1 MRREA
6 RVPSRNGNGNTAR
19 PIAKRAGQ
27 FHHGDLR
34 RALLRGATILL
45 EREGPLGVGLRAA
58 ARLAGVSQ
66 TAPYRH
72 FPDKEAM
79 LAAVAEQ
86 GFHELAE
93 KMAEAA
99 RKASDP
105 RSALLAIG
113 MTYVSLAAE
122 RPNLF
127 RLMFGPQVADKQRCP
142 GVGAAGM
149 SAYQVLID
157 AIESAQRAG
166 VIREGDPEDIALAHW
181 SCVHG
186 VASLVVDGRL
196 SERLAAAGP
205 GGPAAVARIVCE
217 ELFRGTDARRA

>member
-1 MRREA
+1 MPNKDSNGRRE
-6 RVPSRNGNGNTAR
+6 
-19 PIAKRAGQ
+19 IAKRAGS

-34 RALLRGATILL
+34 WALVQGAMLLL

-72 FPDKEAM
+72 FADKDAM

-86 GFHELAE
+86 GFRELADR
-93 KMAEAA
+93 MSAA
-99 RKASDP
+99 SRDNADP
-105 RSALLAIG
+105 RTALLAIG
-113 MTYVSLAAE
+113 ETYVSLASE

-127 RLMFGPQVADKQRCP
+127 RLMFGPEVADKARCP
-142 GVGAAGM
+142 NVREAGM
-149 SAYQVLID
+149 RAYQLLLA
-157 AIESAQRAG
+157 AISAAQRAG
-166 VIREGDPEDIALAHW
+166 VLCKGDPERIALAHW

-186 VASLVVDGRL
+186 LASLIVDGRL

-205 GGPAAVARIVCE
+205 DGARTLTRVVCE
-217 ELFRGTDARRA
+217 QLFTGCEEKC